1 MDNNDE
7 SFVFVFESFI
17 FVVLFSMRLPNMLKN
32 IGMVG
37 KGPCAELAV
46 VRPLARM
53 NVHMVLVTELVD
65 ESLLKDGSHL
75 NLAGFFNEFVWSRPF
90 PAACS
95 VLSKALVP

>member
-46 VRPLARM
+46 VRPLACM
-53 NVHMVLVTELVD
+53 DVHVVLVAEPVN
-65 ESLLKDGSHL
+65 ESL
-75 NLAGFFNEFVWSRPF
+75 
-90 PAACS
+90 
-95 VLSKALVP
+95 